1 MIPFN
6 SLLPPP
12 PPPSIIYQAPINFY
26 PEYPPWIPVALL
38 YANESGNTIFNVT
51 WNRFLNNKRVGLRL
65 NPIQNILGDI
75 AILLLDMKMVRY

>member
-12 PPPSIIYQAPINFY
+12 PPPSIIYQAPFNYY
-26 PEYPPWIPVALL
+26 PIYPPWIPVALL

-51 WNRFLNNKRVGLRL
+51 WNRFLKINVLVSVKSYSKCS
-65 NPIQNILGDI
+65 GDI
-75 AILLLDMKMVRY
+75 AI